1 MATKETA
8 QAVAAALGQAAF
20 LRILFPL
27 LTILGPA
34 ILGYWGLRGLLQR
47 QTMLF
52 GRWDSVRWKIPVT
65 GSAAMLVGLG
75 YLAGAGLL
83 VAVMGPITLAMIGI
97 W

>member
-8 QAVAAALGQAAF
+8 HAVAAALGQAAF

-27 LTILGPA
+27 LTVLGPA

-47 QTMLF
+47 QTVLF
-52 GRWDSVRWKIPVT
+52 GRWDSVRWKIPLS

-75 YLAGAGLL
+75 YLAVACVI
-83 VAVMGPITLAMIGI
+83 VAVMGPITLAMMGV

>member
-1 MATKETA
+1 
-8 QAVAAALGQAAF
+8 
-20 LRILFPL
+20 
-27 LTILGPA
+27 
-34 ILGYWGLRGLLQR
+34 
-47 QTMLF
+47 MLF